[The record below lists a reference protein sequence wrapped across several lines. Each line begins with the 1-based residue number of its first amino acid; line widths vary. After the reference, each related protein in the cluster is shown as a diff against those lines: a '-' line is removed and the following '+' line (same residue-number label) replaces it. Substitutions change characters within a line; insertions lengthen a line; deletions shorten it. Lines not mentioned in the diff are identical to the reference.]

1 MEQSGSHSD
10 VASSQSISSQY
21 EEIRAPQQD
30 QRPQMKERSNSRA
43 FEELRDEDR
52 EELVRIASNFPRQQ
66 TTDTGIDGEGLKR
79 KETSGSINL
88 DDPAL
93 DPTSGKFDHYKWS
106 RMMLKLMDRQGIPR
120 PPSTGVVFQN
130 LNISGSGSELQ
141 YQNCVPD
148 LLLAP
153 IRPQDYIRIGKAPV
167 KHILRDFNG
176 LLKSGELLIVLGRP
190 GSGCSTF
197 LKSLCGE
204 LHGLNLRKSTEMQY
218 NGIPMERMHKEFKG
232 ETLYN
237 QEVDKHFPHLTV
249 GQTLEFAAAARTPE
263 HRLHGVNRGTF
274 AKHIT
279 KVAMAIFGLSHTY
292 NTKGDFAPLLVPP
305 RTSLTVLP
313 VGDDYVRGV
322 SGGERKRV
330 RLVPLHVYAVLF

>member
-1 MEQSGSHSD
+1 
-10 VASSQSISSQY
+10 
-21 EEIRAPQQD
+21 
-30 QRPQMKERSNSRA
+30 
-43 FEELRDEDR
+43 
-52 EELVRIASNFPRQQ
+52 
-66 TTDTGIDGEGLKR
+66 
-79 KETSGSINL
+79 
-88 DDPAL
+88 
-93 DPTSGKFDHYKWS
+93 
-106 RMMLKLMDRQGIPR
+106 MLKLMDRQGIPR

-153 IRPQDYIRIGKAPV
+153 FRPQDYVSFGKTPV

-197 LKSLCGE
+197 LKSICGE
-204 LHGLNLRKSTEMQY
+204 LHGLKLRKSSEMQY
-218 NGIPMERMHKEFKG
+218 NGVPMERMHKEFKG

-249 GQTLEFAAAARTPE
+249 GETLEFAAAARTPE
-263 HRLHGVNRGTF
+263 HRLQGVKRQTF

-279 KVAMAIFGLSHTY
+279 KVAMSIFGLTHTY
-292 NTKGDFAPLLVPP
+292 NTKGNS
-305 RTSLTVLP
+305 TSQP
-313 VGDDYVRGV
+313 GSSSAYR
-322 SGGERKRV
+322 
-330 RLVPLHVYAVLF
+330 

>member
-1 MEQSGSHSD
+1 MIISQATVNLDTVNPKALGALNTMEPSGSHSD
-10 VASSQSISSQY
+10 VASSLSNPNQY
-21 EEIRAPQQD
+21 EEIQAPQQQH
-30 QRPQMKERSNSRA
+30 QRPQMNERNNSRA
-43 FEELRDEDR
+43 FEELRNEDR
-52 EELVRIASNFPRQQ
+52 EELARIASNFPRQL
-66 TTDTGIDGEGLKR
+66 TADSGTSGEALKK
-79 KETSGSINL
+79 KETTGSINL

-93 DPTSGKFDHYKWS
+93 DPTSDKFDHYKWS

-130 LNISGSGSELQ
+130 LNISGSGAELQ

-153 IRPQDYIRIGKAPV
+153 FRPQDYFSIGKSPV
-167 KHILRDFNG
+167 KRILRDFNG

-197 LKSLCGE
+197 LKSICGE
-204 LHGLNLRKSTEMQY
+204 LHGLKLRKSSEMQY
-218 NGIPMERMHKEFKG
+218 NGISMERMHTEFKG

-249 GQTLEFAAAARTPE
+249 GETLEFAAAARTPE
-263 HRLHGVNRGTF
+263 HRLHGVNRRTF

-292 NTKGDFAPLLVPP
+292 NTKGNSFLLPSP
-305 RTSLTVLP
+305 GSSSA
-313 VGDDYVRGV
+313 Y
-322 SGGERKRV
+322 
-330 RLVPLHVYAVLF
+330 H